1 MQSLTVMWE
10 LQVNRPFCSPYQRHP
25 RQLRLFAVN
34 CVGDCLGADADVP
47 QMSL

>member
-34 CVGDCLGADADVP
+34 CIGDCLRADADVA